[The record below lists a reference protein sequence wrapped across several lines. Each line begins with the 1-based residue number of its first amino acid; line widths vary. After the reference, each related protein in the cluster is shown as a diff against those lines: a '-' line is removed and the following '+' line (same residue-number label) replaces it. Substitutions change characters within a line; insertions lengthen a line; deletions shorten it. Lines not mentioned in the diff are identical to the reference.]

1 MTNSAVKQRKWLYP
15 VIYVVLFVISMA
27 PLYTEK
33 PYLPQNTQDVLINLF
48 MVAGVPYAAFAPI
61 FHIATLLIVALIF
74 YRPGKM
80 GRLVAGYMG
89 LNYLIIAVTETMGQT
104 AKYGF
109 VVHTGGLIAYI
120 ILGIT
125 WLVVAAKNDLTP
137 SFKQLALP
145 EYGFLLLAVLAF
157 WAPYTAVN
165 MAVQP
170 RFDPL
175 LLLTSPDYGMTFCF
189 TTPVFLLGL
198 ILFYPSVN
206 PFAYRITAF
215 NGLIYGLFNMTH
227 WFNPDTRWMGFLHL
241 PLLILSVYALILPSI
256 CKAPKQANNLAQP
269 TPSTG
274 RV

>member
-1 MTNSAVKQRKWLYP
+1 MTTSKPIRQRKWLYP
-15 VIYVVLFVISMA
+15 VVYILLFVISMA
-27 PLYTEK
+27 PLYAEK
-33 PYLPQNTQDVLINLF
+33 PYLPQNTQDVIISLL
-48 MVAGVPYAAFAPI
+48 MVAGAPYAAYAPL

-89 LNYLIIAVTETMGQT
+89 LNYLVIAVTETMGQT
-104 AKYGF
+104 EKYGF

-125 WLVVAAKNDLTP
+125 WLVVAAKKDLTA
-137 SFKQLALP
+137 SFKRLALP
-145 EYGFLLLAVLAF
+145 EYGLLLLAVLAF
-157 WAPYTAVN
+157 WAPYTVAN
-165 MAVQP
+165 TIVQP

-215 NGLIYGLFNMTH
+215 SGFIYGLFNMTH
-227 WFNPDTRWMGFLHL
+227 WFNADTRWMGFLHL
-241 PLLILSVYALILPSI
+241 PLLILSAYTLILPRIS
-256 CKAPKQANNLAQP
+256 KVPQE
-269 TPSTG
+269 S
-274 RV
+274 